1 MNDRDFMRY
10 SRQILLD
17 DIALDGQQKLLDSQV
32 LIIGLGGLG
41 TPAAL
46 YLAGAGVG
54 TLVLADDDDVHL
66 SNLQRQILFT
76 TEDIDRPKSQVSHQ
90 RLTQLN
96 PDIQLTA
103 LQQRLTGEALKD
115 AVARA
120 DVVLDCTDNMA
131 TRQEINTACVA
142 LNTPLITASAVG
154 FGGQL
159 MVLTPPWEQG
169 CYRCLW
175 PDNQEPERNCRTAGV
190 VGPVVGV
197 MGTLQ
202 ALEAIK
208 LLSGIETPA
217 GEPDCSTVS
226 LASGAA
232 WRCAAP
238 VVARYAEEAMQILFN
253 DQPMQCAAG
262 QLFTSCW
269 SNSTNDKRARLWR
282 LISKSSRVSNGHNI
296 SCRMVTRSCFFR
308 LLQGVEML
316 RIADK
321 TFDSHLFTG
330 TGKFASSQL
339 MVEAIRASGSQL
351 VTLAMKRVDLR
362 QHNDAILEPLI
373 AAGVTLLP
381 NTSGAKTAEEAI
393 FAAHLAREALGTNW
407 LKLEIHPDARWL
419 LPDPIETLK
428 AAETLVQQGFVVL
441 PYCGADP
448 VLCKRLEEV
457 GSAAVMPLG
466 APIGSNQGLETRA
479 MLEIIIQQATV
490 PVVVDA
496 GIGVPAMPR
505 RRWKWGP
512 TRC

>member
-76 TEDIDRPKSQVSHQ
+76 TEDIDRPKSQVSQQ

-96 PDIQLTA
+96 PDIQLT
-103 LQQRLTGEALKD
+103 
-115 AVARA
+115 

-131 TRQEINTACVA
+131 TRQEINAACVA

-217 GEPDCSTVS
+217 GELRLFDGKSSQWRS
-226 LASGAA
+226 LA
-232 WRCAAP
+232 
-238 VVARYAEEAMQILFN
+238 
-253 DQPMQCAAG
+253 
-262 QLFTSCW
+262 
-269 SNSTNDKRARLWR
+269 
-282 LISKSSRVSNGHNI
+282 
-296 SCRMVTRSCFFR
+296 
-308 LLQGVEML
+308 L
-316 RIADK
+316 R
-321 TFDSHLFTG
+321 
-330 TGKFASSQL
+330 
-339 MVEAIRASGSQL
+339 RASGCP
-351 VTLAMKRVDLR
+351 V
-362 QHNDAILEPLI
+362 
-373 AAGVTLLP
+373 
-381 NTSGAKTAEEAI
+381 
-393 FAAHLAREALGTNW
+393 
-407 LKLEIHPDARWL
+407 
-419 LPDPIETLK
+419 
-428 AAETLVQQGFVVL
+428 
-441 PYCGADP
+441 CGGSNADP
-448 VLCKRLEEV
+448 V
-457 GSAAVMPLG
+457 
-466 APIGSNQGLETRA
+466 
-479 MLEIIIQQATV
+479 
-490 PVVVDA
+490 
-496 GIGVPAMPR
+496 
-505 RRWKWGP
+505 
-512 TRC
+512 

>member
-1 MNDRDFMRY
+1 MYQPDFPPVPFRSGLYPVVDSVQWIERLLDAGVRTLQLRIKDRRDEEVEADVVAAIALGRRYNARLFINDYWRLAIKHQAYGVHLGQEDLQATDLNAIRAAGLRLGVSTHDDMEIDVALAARPSYIALGHVFPTQTKQMPSAPQGLEQLARHVERLADYPTVAIGGISLARAPAAMNDRDFMRY

-76 TEDIDRPKSQVSHQ
+76 TEDIDRPKSQVSQQ

-131 TRQEINTACVA
+131 TRQEINAACVA

-217 GEPDCSTVS
+217 GELRLFDGKSSQWRS
-226 LASGAA
+226 LA
-232 WRCAAP
+232 
-238 VVARYAEEAMQILFN
+238 
-253 DQPMQCAAG
+253 
-262 QLFTSCW
+262 
-269 SNSTNDKRARLWR
+269 
-282 LISKSSRVSNGHNI
+282 
-296 SCRMVTRSCFFR
+296 
-308 LLQGVEML
+308 L
-316 RIADK
+316 R
-321 TFDSHLFTG
+321 
-330 TGKFASSQL
+330 
-339 MVEAIRASGSQL
+339 RASGCP
-351 VTLAMKRVDLR
+351 V
-362 QHNDAILEPLI
+362 
-373 AAGVTLLP
+373 
-381 NTSGAKTAEEAI
+381 
-393 FAAHLAREALGTNW
+393 
-407 LKLEIHPDARWL
+407 
-419 LPDPIETLK
+419 
-428 AAETLVQQGFVVL
+428 
-441 PYCGADP
+441 CGGSNADP
-448 VLCKRLEEV
+448 V
-457 GSAAVMPLG
+457 
-466 APIGSNQGLETRA
+466 
-479 MLEIIIQQATV
+479 
-490 PVVVDA
+490 
-496 GIGVPAMPR
+496 
-505 RRWKWGP
+505 
-512 TRC
+512 

>member
-76 TEDIDRPKSQVSHQ
+76 TEDIDRPKSQVSQQ

-96 PDIQLTA
+96 PDIQLMA

-115 AVARA
+115 AVAQA

-131 TRQEINTACVA
+131 TRQEINATCVA

-169 CYRCLW
+169 CYR
-175 PDNQEPERNCRTAGV
+175 CRTAGV

-217 GEPDCSTVS
+217 GE
-226 LASGAA
+226 L
-232 WRCAAP
+232 R
-238 VVARYAEEAMQILFN
+238 LF
-253 DQPMQCAAG
+253 DG
-262 QLFTSCW
+262 
-269 SNSTNDKRARLWR
+269 
-282 LISKSSRVSNGHNI
+282 KSSQW
-296 SCRMVTRSCFFR
+296 RS
-308 LLQGVEML
+308 LTL
-316 RIADK
+316 R
-321 TFDSHLFTG
+321 
-330 TGKFASSQL
+330 
-339 MVEAIRASGSQL
+339 RASGCP
-351 VTLAMKRVDLR
+351 V
-362 QHNDAILEPLI
+362 
-373 AAGVTLLP
+373 
-381 NTSGAKTAEEAI
+381 
-393 FAAHLAREALGTNW
+393 
-407 LKLEIHPDARWL
+407 
-419 LPDPIETLK
+419 
-428 AAETLVQQGFVVL
+428 
-441 PYCGADP
+441 CGGCNADP
-448 VLCKRLEEV
+448 V
-457 GSAAVMPLG
+457 
-466 APIGSNQGLETRA
+466 
-479 MLEIIIQQATV
+479 
-490 PVVVDA
+490 
-496 GIGVPAMPR
+496 
-505 RRWKWGP
+505 
-512 TRC
+512 